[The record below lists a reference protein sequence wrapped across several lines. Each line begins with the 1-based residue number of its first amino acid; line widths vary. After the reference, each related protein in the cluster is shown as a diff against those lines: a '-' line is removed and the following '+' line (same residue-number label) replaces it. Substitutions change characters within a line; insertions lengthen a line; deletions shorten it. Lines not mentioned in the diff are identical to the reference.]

1 MNEININICN
11 LVALHKVKCG
21 RKKINESVSFFF
33 FFIFATKESLVNE
46 VKK

>member
-21 RKKINESVSFFF
+21 RKKINESVSFLFF
-33 FFIFATKESLVNE
+33 F
-46 VKK
+46 

>member
-21 RKKINESVSFFF
+21 RKKINESVSFLFF
-33 FFIFATKESLVNE
+33 FQIRNKRIIGE
-46 VKK
+46 